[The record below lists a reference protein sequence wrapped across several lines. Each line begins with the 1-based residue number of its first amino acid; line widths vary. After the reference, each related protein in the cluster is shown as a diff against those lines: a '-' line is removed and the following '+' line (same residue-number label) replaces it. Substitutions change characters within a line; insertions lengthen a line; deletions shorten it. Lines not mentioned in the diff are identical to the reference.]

1 MGRHRVTT
9 KLPHVSQLFSK
20 KDGRLEGGIG
30 DECGD
35 ATSLLKRD
43 KNHCLSR
50 QTYEQQWELIAF
62 YRITPLLLSLTCGV
76 SGRRITELAS
86 PRVTYSELSANTHY
100 AHVVGLLKKCPSTPL
115 RSGDIPLLVSYP
127 AFANGLA
134 AWRES
139 RCGTRLPAFIV
150 SRGPFPAYSMTRLK
164 RRCLFFPQPPISP
177 YIARSGSKFG
187 I

>member
-1 MGRHRVTT
+1 MGMSVATPRACSSVT
-9 KLPHVSQLFSK
+9 
-20 KDGRLEGGIG
+20 RI
-30 DECGD
+30 
-35 ATSLLKRD
+35 
-43 KNHCLSR
+43 
-50 QTYEQQWELIAF
+50 IACHGKP
-62 YRITPLLLSLTCGV
+62 TNSNGNLLLFTELPPSYLVLLV

-177 YIARSGSKFG
+177 YMARSGSKFG